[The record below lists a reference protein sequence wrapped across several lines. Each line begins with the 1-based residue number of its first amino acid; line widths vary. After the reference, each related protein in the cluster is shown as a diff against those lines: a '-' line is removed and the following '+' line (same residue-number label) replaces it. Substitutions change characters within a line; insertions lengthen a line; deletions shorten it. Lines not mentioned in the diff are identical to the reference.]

1 MLPQLPNKVSK
12 NKIWHEFIA
21 AGKRNAEKNKKT
33 DVKEQNMIA
42 VGFFVVVV
50 VISIIYT
57 ILNPKVNFAET
68 AVIDESAILV
78 HNGASYRYK

>member
-1 MLPQLPNKVSK
+1 
-12 NKIWHEFIA
+12 
-21 AGKRNAEKNKKT
+21 
-33 DVKEQNMIA
+33 MIA